1 MAGFGAISPQAYMLQ
16 KVLPPRGPAIYRSG
30 IRDGEKG
37 YEIYAQP
44 SSTNPTL
51 IISNPVYD
59 NDGNVLMP
67 GYYEIVLSGDRTMLT
82 LTQAGKD
89 VAVFPVFKIEED
101 KSQEVV
107 PQPMNYKAQWK
118 FDREQK
124 KKEKKRKK
132 QIRQGQIPDNEN
144 EIYTNA
150 TIEYD
155 EKGDYY
161 LIKYER
167 GRIRA
172 WGAIK

>member
-16 KVLPPRGPAIYRSG
+16 KVLPQRGPAIYRSG
-30 IRDGEKG
+30 IKEGEKG

-59 NDGNVLMP
+59 DDRNVIMP
-67 GYYEIVLSGDRTMLT
+67 GYYELVLSDDRTMLT
-82 LTQAGKD
+82 LAQAGKEL
-89 VAVFPVFKIEED
+89 AVFPVFKIEED
-101 KSQEVV
+101 KTQEVE
-107 PQPMNYKAQWK
+107 PQPMTYKDQWK
-118 FDREQK
+118 YNREQK
-124 KKEKKRKK
+124 KKEKLRKK
-132 QIRQGQIPDNEN
+132 QIKQGRIPADEN
-144 EIYTNA
+144 QIYTNA